1 MKQLFI
7 FSFFLFHLFTAAQTR
22 VSGVVKN
29 EAGEPV
35 GSANVVFLKS
45 SEGTTTTEEGQF
57 YLISTGNHRQ
67 LEVSFVGYETQVL
80 ELQPGNNQGLE
91 ILLKEDEENLDEV
104 FIYRGKT
111 SKKNN
116 PAIDILRKIWENRR
130 KNGVKAFDHYAFRKY
145 EKLEFDINTVD
156 SALMNSKVFKG
167 LEFIFED
174 LDTNHISGKTYL
186 PIFLNESI
194 MQVHGNNTSGKKK
207 EELLGNKNSGFNNN
221 QILIAALKDLYF
233 EVDVYDNYMRIF
245 DKNFISPLSTTGIDT
260 YNYVL
265 ADSSFIEDKWC
276 YKVVYY
282 PRRENELTF
291 KGDFWVNDTAW
302 AIKTINLEM
311 AEKANINWVNGIY
324 LEQEFEVYN
333 DSVFL
338 LKRDFLMADF
348 SFEKKEDARG
358 IYGKKTVV
366 YDDFVFN
373 EPQPD
378 KFYSNKVISYRD
390 EVYDREEQFWEEN
403 RLEPLNRNESGV
415 YEMIDTLQTVK
426 AFQRAYRLA
435 HVAATGYVEFKGWD
449 LGPVYNFAGYNE
461 VEGFRL
467 RAGART
473 FFGPNDPWRI
483 EGYGAY
489 GFRDQKFKYGILGQ
503 VMLDKPSRLIISAG
517 YRRDIEQLGAS
528 LTNVTD
534 VLGRS
539 LASNSLLTV
548 GTNDKLSAIQLA
560 TFGVE
565 IEPIRNVTFQ
575 VIGSHRNL
583 TTASPTFSLAWY
595 EDEARTIVSEE
606 INQAEVSTV
615 LRLTPGRKT
624 AGFGVDRVAVNP
636 ENFATVFL
644 NYSVGVKDIFNSDFN
659 YRKIQAFY
667 DQPWWI
673 GGLGLAN
680 VSLEAGKTFGE
691 VPLGLLSVVPGN
703 QTFFSMYNTFPLL
716 NFYEFVTD
724 TYISSHFEH
733 NFNGRIFAYIPLLRD
748 LNLREVVGIRGV
760 WGEISEANRKLDASG
775 MLLVAPSREPYWE
788 YSVGVGNMFKF
799 LRLDAHF
806 RGNYFD
812 NPDARS
818 FGVTATFGFHF

>member
-1 MKQLFI
+1 LPV
-7 FSFFLFHLFTAAQTR
+7 SF
-22 VSGVVKN
+22 
-29 EAGEPV
+29 
-35 GSANVVFLKS
+35 ANVVFVNS
-45 SEGTTTTEEGQF
+45 GEGTTTTEDGKF
-57 YLISTGNHRQ
+57 YLVSTRAHSN
-67 LEVSFVGYETQVL
+67 LEVSFVGYQKKVL
-80 ELQPGNNQGLE
+80 ELQPGNNLGLE
-91 ILLKEDEENLDEV
+91 IILKEEEENLDEV

-116 PAIDILRKIWENRR
+116 PAIDILKKIWENRR

-156 SALMNSKVFKG
+156 SALMNSKVFRG

-194 MQVHGNNTSGKKK
+194 MKVHGSNITGKKK

-221 QILIAALKDLYF
+221 QILITAIKDLYF

-245 DKNFISPLSTTGIDT
+245 DKNFISPLSTTGVDT

-265 ADSSFIEDKWC
+265 TDSSFIEDKWC
-276 YKVVYY
+276 YKIVYY

-291 KGDFWVNDTAW
+291 KGDFWVNDTTW

-311 AEKANINWVNGIY
+311 AENANINWVNAVY

-366 YDDFVFN
+366 YDDFSFN
-373 EPQPD
+373 EPQPG
-378 KFYSNKVISYRD
+378 KFYSNKVIAYRD
-390 EVYDREEQFWEEN
+390 DVYNREEEFWQQN
-403 RLEPLNRNESGV
+403 RLEPLSRNESGV

-503 VMLDKPSRLIISAG
+503 VMLEKTNRLILSAG
-517 YRRDIEQLGAS
+517 YRRDVEMLGAS

-548 GTNDKLSAIQLA
+548 GDIDKLSAIQLA
-560 TFGVE
+560 TFGLE
-565 IEPIRNVTFQ
+565 IEPIRNITFQ
-575 VIGSHRNL
+575 LIGSHRNL
-583 TTASPTFSLAWY
+583 KAASPEFSLAWY
-595 EDEARTIVSEE
+595 EDEAQTRVSEE

-636 ENFATVFL
+636 ENFAT
-644 NYSVGVKDIFNSDFN
+644 IFS
-659 YRKIQAFY
+659 QL
-667 DQPWWI
+667 QC
-673 GGLGLAN
+673 GG
-680 VSLEAGKTFGE
+680 
-691 VPLGLLSVVPGN
+691 
-703 QTFFSMYNTFPLL
+703 
-716 NFYEFVTD
+716 
-724 TYISSHFEH
+724 
-733 NFNGRIFAYIPLLRD
+733 
-748 LNLREVVGIRGV
+748 
-760 WGEISEANRKLDASG
+760 SG
-775 MLLVAPSREPYWE
+775 C
-788 YSVGVGNMFKF
+788 FQQ
-799 LRLDAHF
+799 
-806 RGNYFD
+806 
-812 NPDARS
+812 
-818 FGVTATFGFHF
+818 